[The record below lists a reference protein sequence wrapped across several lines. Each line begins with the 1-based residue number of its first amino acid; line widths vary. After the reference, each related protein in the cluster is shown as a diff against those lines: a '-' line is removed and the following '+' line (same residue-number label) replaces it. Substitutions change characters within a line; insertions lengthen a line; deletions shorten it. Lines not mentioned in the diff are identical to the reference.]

1 MRNGEMPSQQKF
13 KMYLKNGYKGKGAF
27 IMKNTKR
34 ARRAAA
40 FAAAV
45 VMAACAAVPMSSSF
59 SASAAG
65 NNTITITA
73 VDGAAI
79 THNYEAYQ
87 VFKGQYAAGS
97 LGNIDWGT
105 GVDGTAI
112 LAELQS
118 AAAPLDVFN
127 GAKDAKD
134 VAEKLAAGVTKA
146 DDDTLAVAFAAV
158 VGKHLTAVKSG
169 TYANGEITGL
179 DDGYYLVQDA
189 SDSPSGTG
197 ETNSGAKTRFI
208 LKVAG
213 GGNVNVTAKSSAPSV
228 IKKVKEDD
236 KTVTGAVTVGAYTA
250 NAQYNDVADYCIG
263 ENVPFE
269 LISTMPSTYD
279 DYTSYFYQFTD
290 TLASNFTLNTNS
302 IAVKVVNADGETP
315 LTATDY
321 TVSSQ
326 DESGKFT
333 ITINDTK
340 KITSIKKDSTIVVDY
355 NATLNDT
362 AEIGLPG
369 QENKVDLTYSNNP
382 NYTGDGASTPEGDK
396 GKTPEDKVIVFTYE
410 LDVTKYLGNE
420 ETKAD
425 AEDGTKAGFKLG
437 NADGSKW
444 ATVDGNLRITGWVD
458 DVAAATEVTTDATG
472 IFKFIGLD
480 DGKYTLRETT
490 TPTGYNTMADL
501 TLTIGATTAN
511 NQVWSG
517 TASDALS
524 AIKLTMNSTNIDGDV
539 DKGNVEGSIINQK
552 GSSLP
557 STGGIGTTMFYVGGG
572 VLVAGAG
579 VLLITKK
586 RAKKDAE

>member
-1 MRNGEMPSQQKF
+1 
-13 KMYLKNGYKGKGAF
+13 
-27 IMKNTKR
+27 MKNTKR

-45 VMAACAAVPMSSSF
+45 VMAACAAIPMGSSF

-65 NNTITITA
+65 NNSITI
-73 VDGAAI
+73 DGFN
-79 THNYEAYQ
+79 TTGNNDNGNHTYEAYQ
-87 VFKGQYAAGS
+87 VFAGQYAGGA
-97 LGNIDWGT
+97 LGNITWGS

-127 GAKDAKD
+127 SAKDAKD
-134 VAEKLAAGVTKA
+134 VAEKLATGVTKA

-169 TYANGEITGL
+169 TYANGAITGL

-189 SDSPSGTG
+189 SDSPDSTVGA
-197 ETNSGAKTRFI
+197 NNNGAKTRFI

-213 GGNVNVTAKSSAPSV
+213 GGNVTVAAKSSAPSV

-236 KTVTGAVTVGAYTA
+236 KPVTGDVKVGSYTA
-250 NAQYNDVADYCIG
+250 DAQYNDVADYCIG

-302 IAVKVVNADGETP
+302 IAVKVVNVNGETA
-315 LTATDY
+315 LTANDDY

-326 DESGKFT
+326 DGSGKFT

-340 KITSIKKDSTIVVDY
+340 KITAITKDSTIVVDY
-355 NATLNDT
+355 TAQLNSG
-362 AEIGLPG
+362 AVIGLDG

-382 NYTGDGASTPEGDK
+382 NYTGKGEETPEEDK

-410 LDVTKYLGNE
+410 LDVTKYLGDE
-420 ETKAD
+420 HTKAN
-425 AEDGTKAGFKLG
+425 AEDGTKAGFKLS
-437 NADGSKW
+437 NADGKW

-458 DVAAATEVTTDATG
+458 DVAAATEVTTDANG

-480 DGKYTLRETT
+480 DGTYTLRETT

-501 TLTIGATTAN
+501 ALTIGATTAN
-511 NQVWSG
+511 NQTWAG
-517 TASDALS
+517 TASDALT
-524 AIKLTMNSTNIDGDV
+524 AIKLTMNNNETAGDV
-539 DKGNVEGSIINQK
+539 DNGTVSGSIINQK
-552 GSSLP
+552 GSTLP

>member
-1 MRNGEMPSQQKF
+1 
-13 KMYLKNGYKGKGAF
+13 
-27 IMKNTKR
+27 MKNTKR

-45 VMAACAAVPMSSSF
+45 VMAACAAVPMGSSF

-65 NNTITITA
+65 NNSITI
-73 VDGAAI
+73 DGFNTTENNDNG
-79 THNYEAYQ
+79 THTYEAYQ
-87 VFKGQYAAGS
+87 VFAGQYAGGA
-97 LGNIDWGT
+97 LGNITWGS
-105 GVDGTAI
+105 GVDGKAI
-112 LAELQS
+112 VDDLAN
-118 AAAPLDVFN
+118 ATGD
-127 GAKDAKD
+127 
-134 VAEKLAAGVTKA
+134 LAAFKGLDSPKA
-146 DDDTLAVAFAAV
+146 IAEELAKASDDDA
-158 VGKHLTAVKSG
+158 KSG
-169 TYANGEITGL
+169 TYADGKITDL
-179 DDGYYLVQDA
+179 EDGYYLVQDA
-189 SDSPSGTG
+189 SNSPSDVTG
-197 ETNSGAKTRFI
+197 ANNNGAKTRFI

-213 GGNVNVTAKSSAPSV
+213 GGNVTVTAKSSAPSV

-236 KTVTGAVTVGAYTA
+236 KAVTGAVKVGSYTA
-250 NAQYNDVADYCIG
+250 DAQYNDVADYCIG

-269 LISTMPSTYD
+269 LISTMPSTYN

-290 TLASNFTLNTNS
+290 TLASNFTLNADS
-302 IAVKVVNADGETP
+302 IAVKVVNADGETA
-315 LTATDY
+315 LTATTDY
-321 TVSSQ
+321 TVGAQ

-340 KITSIKKDSTIVVDY
+340 KIASITKDSTIVVDY
-355 NATLNDT
+355 TAQLNSG
-362 AEIGLPG
+362 AVIGLDG

-382 NYTGDGASTPEGDK
+382 NYTGDGASTPNEDK

-410 LDVTKYLGNE
+410 LDVTKYLGDE
-420 ETKAD
+420 HTKAN

-437 NADGSKW
+437 NANGTKW
-444 ATVDGNLRITGWVD
+444 ATVDENLRITDWVD

-480 DGKYTLRETT
+480 DGTYTLRETT

-501 TLTIGATTAN
+501 ALTIGATTDN
-511 NQVWSG
+511 NQTWAG

-524 AIKLTMNSTNIDGDV
+524 AIKLTINNEDTAGDTNTGIV
-539 DKGNVEGSIINQK
+539 ATKITNQK

>member
-1 MRNGEMPSQQKF
+1 
-13 KMYLKNGYKGKGAF
+13 
-27 IMKNTKR
+27 MKNTKR

-213 GGNVNVTAKSSAPSV
+213 GGNVNITAKSSAPSV

>member
-1 MRNGEMPSQQKF
+1 
-13 KMYLKNGYKGKGAF
+13 
-27 IMKNTKR
+27 MKNTKR

-189 SDSPSGTG
+189 SDSPSGTE

>member
-1 MRNGEMPSQQKF
+1 
-13 KMYLKNGYKGKGAF
+13 
-27 IMKNTKR
+27 MKNTKR

-45 VMAACAAVPMSSSF
+45 VMAACAAVPMGSSF

-65 NNTITITA
+65 NNSITI
-73 VDGAAI
+73 DGFNTTENNDNG
-79 THNYEAYQ
+79 THTYEAYQ
-87 VFKGQYAAGS
+87 VFAGQYAGGA
-97 LGNIDWGT
+97 LGNITWGS
-105 GVDGTAI
+105 GVDGKAI
-112 LAELQS
+112 VDDLAN
-118 AAAPLDVFN
+118 ATGD
-127 GAKDAKD
+127 
-134 VAEKLAAGVTKA
+134 LAAFKGLDSPKA
-146 DDDTLAVAFAAV
+146 IAEELAKASDDDAVAKAFAAL
-158 VGKHLTAVKSG
+158 VGKHLKDNAKSG
-169 TYANGEITGL
+169 TYADGKITDL
-179 DDGYYLVQDA
+179 EDGYYLVQDA
-189 SDSPSGTG
+189 SNSPSDVTG
-197 ETNSGAKTRFI
+197 ANNNGAKTRFI

-213 GGNVNVTAKSSAPSV
+213 GGNVTVTAKSSAPSV

-236 KTVTGAVTVGAYTA
+236 KAVTGAVKVGSYTA
-250 NAQYNDVADYCIG
+250 DAQYNDVADYCIG

-269 LISTMPSTYD
+269 LISTMPSTYN

-290 TLASNFTLNTNS
+290 TLASNFTLNADS
-302 IAVKVVNADGETP
+302 IAVKVVNADGETA
-315 LTATDY
+315 LTATTDY
-321 TVSSQ
+321 TVGAQ

-340 KITSIKKDSTIVVDY
+340 KIASITKDSTIVVDY
-355 NATLNDT
+355 TAQLNSG
-362 AEIGLPG
+362 AVIGLDG

-382 NYTGDGASTPEGDK
+382 NYTGDGASTPNEDK

-410 LDVTKYLGNE
+410 LDVTKYLGDE
-420 ETKAD
+420 HTKAN

-437 NADGSKW
+437 NANGTKW
-444 ATVDGNLRITGWVD
+444 ATVDENLRITDWVD

-480 DGKYTLRETT
+480 DGTYTLRETT

-501 TLTIGATTAN
+501 ALTIGATTDN
-511 NQVWSG
+511 NQTWAG

-524 AIKLTMNSTNIDGDV
+524 AIKLTINNEDTAGDTNTGLVATKIT
-539 DKGNVEGSIINQK
+539 NQK

>member
-1 MRNGEMPSQQKF
+1 
-13 KMYLKNGYKGKGAF
+13 
-27 IMKNTKR
+27 MKNTKR

-45 VMAACAAVPMSSSF
+45 VMAACAAIPMSSSF

-65 NNTITITA
+65 NNTITI
-73 VDGAAI
+73 DGFNTTENNDNG
-79 THNYEAYQ
+79 THTYEAYQ
-87 VFKGQYAAGS
+87 VFAGQYADGA
-97 LGNIDWGT
+97 LGNIDWGS
-105 GVDGTAI
+105 GVDGKAI
-112 LAELQS
+112 VDDLAN
-118 AAAPLDVFN
+118 ATGD
-127 GAKDAKD
+127 
-134 VAEKLAAGVTKA
+134 LAAFKGLDSPKA
-146 DDDTLAVAFAAV
+146 IAEELAKASDDDAVAKAFAAL
-158 VGKHLTAVKSG
+158 VGKHLKDNAKSG
-169 TYANGEITGL
+169 TYAGGKITNL
-179 DDGYYLVQDA
+179 EDGYYLVQDA
-189 SDSPSGTG
+189 SDSPDSTVGA
-197 ETNSGAKTRFI
+197 NNNGAKTRFI

-213 GGNVNVTAKSSAPSV
+213 GGNVTVTAKSSAPSV

-236 KTVTGAVTVGAYTA
+236 KKVVDGVTVGSYTA
-250 NAQYNDVADYCIG
+250 DKQYNDVADYCIG

-290 TLASNFTLNTNS
+290 TLATNFTLNTGS
-302 IAVKVVNADGETP
+302 ISVNVVNAGTKTP
-315 LTATDY
+315 LTAGNDY

-340 KITSIKKDSTIVVDY
+340 KITAITKDSTIVVDY
-355 NATLNDT
+355 TAQLNSG
-362 AEIGLPG
+362 AVIGLDG

-382 NYTGDGASTPEGDK
+382 NYTGKGEETPEGDR

-410 LDVTKYLGNE
+410 LDVTKYLGDE
-420 ETKAD
+420 HTKAN
-425 AEDGTKAGFKLG
+425 AEDGTKAGFKLK
-437 NADGSKW
+437 NAADKW
-444 ATVDGNLRITGWVD
+444 ATVDANMKITGWVD
-458 DVAAATEVTTDATG
+458 DVTTATEVTTDATG

-480 DGKYTLRETT
+480 DGTYTLRETT

-501 TLTIGATTAN
+501 ALTIGATTAN
-511 NQVWSG
+511 NQTWTG
-517 TASDALS
+517 TANDALT
-524 AIKLTMNSTNIDGDV
+524 AIKLTMNNTDTAGDV
-539 DKGNVEGSIINQK
+539 KTGAVSGSIINQK

>member
-1 MRNGEMPSQQKF
+1 
-13 KMYLKNGYKGKGAF
+13 
-27 IMKNTKR
+27 MKNTKR

-45 VMAACAAVPMSSSF
+45 VMAACAAIPMGSSF

-105 GVDGTAI
+105 GVDGTTI

-158 VGKHLTAVKSG
+158 VGKHLTTVKSG

-228 IKKVKEDD
+228 VKKVKENTDVSD
-236 KTVTGAVTVGAYTA
+236 YVYTDAIGQKTDAD
-250 NAQYNDVADYCIG
+250 YNDVADYNIG
-263 ENVPFE
+263 DAVPFK
-269 LISTMPSTYD
+269 LYGTMPSTIE
-279 DYTSYFYQFTD
+279 DYSKYKYVFHD
-290 TLASNFTLNTNS
+290 TLSKQFDAPAAGNVSVKIDGTDAVGANVNVDSTTN
-302 IAVKVVNADGETP
+302 
-315 LTATDY
+315 
-321 TVSSQ
+321 
-326 DESGKFT
+326 T
-333 ITINDTK
+333 ITVTFDDIKAENTITK
-340 KITSIKKDSTIVVDY
+340 SSVVTVEY
-355 NATLNDT
+355 NAVLNSN
-362 AEIGLPG
+362 AVIGLNG
-369 QENKVDLTYSNNP
+369 QENEVYLTYSNNP
-382 NYTGDGASTPEGDK
+382 NWTGEGTPEDS

-410 LDVTKYLGNE
+410 LDVTKYLGDE
-420 ETKAD
+420 HTKAN

-437 NADGSKW
+437 NANGTKW
-444 ATVDGNLRITGWVD
+444 ATVDENLRITGWVD

-480 DGKYTLRETT
+480 DGTYTLRETT

-501 TLTIGATTAN
+501 NLTIDATTSNVQDWNFGAEN
-511 NQVWSG
+511 AAKS
-517 TASDALS
+517 ALS
-524 AIKLTMNSTNIDGDV
+524 AIKLTMNNKETTGDV
-539 DKGNVEGSIINQK
+539 TEGKVEGSIINQK

>member
-1 MRNGEMPSQQKF
+1 
-13 KMYLKNGYKGKGAF
+13 
-27 IMKNTKR
+27 MKNTKR

-45 VMAACAAVPMSSSF
+45 VKAACAAVPMSSSF

>member
-1 MRNGEMPSQQKF
+1 
-13 KMYLKNGYKGKGAF
+13 
-27 IMKNTKR
+27 MKNTKR

-40 FAAAV
+40 FAAVV
-45 VMAACAAVPMSSSF
+45 VMAACAAVPMGSSF

-65 NNTITITA
+65 NNSITI
-73 VDGAAI
+73 DGFNTTENNDNG
-79 THNYEAYQ
+79 THTYEAYQ
-87 VFKGQYAAGS
+87 VFAGQYAGGA
-97 LGNIDWGT
+97 LGNITWGS
-105 GVDGTAI
+105 GVDGKAI
-112 LAELQS
+112 VDDLAN
-118 AAAPLDVFN
+118 ATGD
-127 GAKDAKD
+127 
-134 VAEKLAAGVTKA
+134 LAAFKGLDSPKA
-146 DDDTLAVAFAAV
+146 IAEELAKASDDDAVAKAFAAL
-158 VGKHLTAVKSG
+158 VGKHLKDNAKSG
-169 TYANGEITGL
+169 TYADGKITDL
-179 DDGYYLVQDA
+179 EDGYYLVQDA
-189 SDSPSGTG
+189 SNSPSDVTG
-197 ETNSGAKTRFI
+197 ANNNGAKTRFI

-213 GGNVNVTAKSSAPSV
+213 GGNVTVTAKSSAPSV

-236 KTVTGAVTVGAYTA
+236 KAVTGAVKVGSYTA
-250 NAQYNDVADYCIG
+250 DAQYNDVADYCIG

-269 LISTMPSTYD
+269 LISTMPSTYN

-290 TLASNFTLNTNS
+290 TLASNFTLNADS
-302 IAVKVVNADGETP
+302 IAVKVVNADGETA
-315 LTATDY
+315 LTATTDY
-321 TVSSQ
+321 TVGAQ

-340 KITSIKKDSTIVVDY
+340 KIASITKDSTIVVDY
-355 NATLNDT
+355 TAQLNSG
-362 AEIGLPG
+362 AVIGLDG

-382 NYTGDGASTPEGDK
+382 NYTGDGASTPNEDK

-410 LDVTKYLGNE
+410 LDVTKYLGDE
-420 ETKAD
+420 HTKAN

-437 NADGSKW
+437 NANGTKW
-444 ATVDGNLRITGWVD
+444 ATVDENLRITDWVD

-480 DGKYTLRETT
+480 DGTYTLRETT

-501 TLTIGATTAN
+501 ALTIGATTDN
-511 NQVWSG
+511 NQTWAG

-524 AIKLTMNSTNIDGDV
+524 AIKLTINNEDTAGDTNTGIV
-539 DKGNVEGSIINQK
+539 ATKITNQK

>member
-1 MRNGEMPSQQKF
+1 
-13 KMYLKNGYKGKGAF
+13 
-27 IMKNTKR
+27 MKNTKR

-45 VMAACAAVPMSSSF
+45 VMAACAAIPMGSSF

-65 NNTITITA
+65 NNSITI
-73 VDGAAI
+73 DGFN
-79 THNYEAYQ
+79 TTGNNDNGNHTYEAYQ
-87 VFKGQYAAGS
+87 VFAGQYAGGA
-97 LGNIDWGT
+97 LGNITWGS

-127 GAKDAKD
+127 SAKDAKD
-134 VAEKLAAGVTKA
+134 VAEKLATGVTKA

-169 TYANGEITGL
+169 TYANGAITGL

-189 SDSPSGTG
+189 SDSPDSTVGA
-197 ETNSGAKTRFI
+197 NNNGAKTRFI

-213 GGNVNVTAKSSAPSV
+213 GGNVTVAAKSSAPSV

-236 KTVTGAVTVGAYTA
+236 KPVTGDVKVGSYTA
-250 NAQYNDVADYCIG
+250 DAQYNDVADYCIG

-302 IAVKVVNADGETP
+302 IAVKVVNVNGETA
-315 LTATDY
+315 LTANDDY

-326 DESGKFT
+326 DGSGKFT

-340 KITSIKKDSTIVVDY
+340 KITAITKDSTIVVDY
-355 NATLNDT
+355 TAQLNSG
-362 AEIGLPG
+362 AVIGLDG

-382 NYTGDGASTPEGDK
+382 NYTGKGEETPEEDK

-410 LDVTKYLGNE
+410 LDVTKYLGDE
-420 ETKAD
+420 HTKAN
-425 AEDGTKAGFKLG
+425 AEDGTKAGFKLS
-437 NADGSKW
+437 NADGKW

-458 DVAAATEVTTDATG
+458 DVAAATEVTTDANG

-480 DGKYTLRETT
+480 DGTYTLRETT

-501 TLTIGATTAN
+501 ALTIGATTAN
-511 NQVWSG
+511 NQTWAG
-517 TASDALS
+517 TASDALT
-524 AIKLTMNSTNIDGDV
+524 AIKLTMNNNETAGDV
-539 DKGNVEGSIINQK
+539 DNGTVSGSIINQK

>member
-1 MRNGEMPSQQKF
+1 
-13 KMYLKNGYKGKGAF
+13 
-27 IMKNTKR
+27 MKNTKR

-40 FAAAV
+40 FVAAV

-59 SASAAG
+59 SASAVG
-65 NNTITITA
+65 NNSITISDFNTTGNN
-73 VDGAAI
+73 DNG
-79 THNYEAYQ
+79 THTYEAYQ
-87 VFKGQYAAGS
+87 VFAGQYADGVLSNITWGS
-97 LGNIDWGT
+97 
-105 GVDGTAI
+105 GVDGDAI
-112 LAELQS
+112 VTDLANATGTLAAFKGLDS
-118 AAAPLDVFN
+118 AKAI
-127 GAKDAKD
+127 
-134 VAEKLAAGVTKA
+134 AEKLAEAT
-146 DDDTLAVAFAAV
+146 DDDAVAKAFAAL
-158 VGKHLTAVKSG
+158 VGNHLKTGSASG
-169 TYANGEITGL
+169 TSSSGKIENL

-189 SDSPSGTG
+189 SDSPSDTMGT
-197 ETNSGAKTRFI
+197 NNNGAKTRFI

-213 GGNVNVTAKSSAPSV
+213 GGDVKVTAKSSAPSV

-236 KTVTGAVTVGAYTA
+236 KTVDGTVTVGSYTA
-250 NAQYNDVADYCIG
+250 DKQYNDVADYCIG

-290 TLASNFTLNTNS
+290 TLATNFTLNKGS
-302 IAVKVVNADGETP
+302 ISVNVVNAGTKTP

-321 TVSSQ
+321 TVSTQ
-326 DESGKFT
+326 DDTGKFT

-340 KITSIKKDSTIVVDY
+340 KITAITKDSTIVVDY
-355 NATLNDT
+355 TAQLNSG
-362 AEIGLPG
+362 AVIGLDG

-382 NYTGDGASTPEGDK
+382 NYTGKGEETPEGDK

-410 LDVTKYLGNE
+410 LDVTKYLGDE
-420 ETKAD
+420 KTKAD

-444 ATVDGNLRITGWVD
+444 ATVDSNLRITGWVD
-458 DVAAATEVTTDATG
+458 DVTTATEVTTDATG

-480 DGKYTLRETT
+480 DGTYTLRETT

-501 TLTIGATTAN
+501 ALTIGATTKN
-511 NQVWSG
+511 NQTWAG
-517 TASDALS
+517 TASDALT
-524 AIKLTMNSTNIDGDV
+524 AIKLTMNNKDTNGSVSDG
-539 DKGNVEGSIINQK
+539 KVEGSIINQK

-579 VLLITKK
+579 VILITKK

>member
-1 MRNGEMPSQQKF
+1 MEKLGWPTLFCN
-13 KMYLKNGYKGKGAF
+13 
-27 IMKNTKR
+27 
-34 ARRAAA
+34 
-40 FAAAV
+40 
-45 VMAACAAVPMSSSF
+45 
-59 SASAAG
+59 
-65 NNTITITA
+65 
-73 VDGAAI
+73 
-79 THNYEAYQ
+79 
-87 VFKGQYAAGS
+87 S
-97 LGNIDWGT
+97 L
-105 GVDGTAI
+105 
-112 LAELQS
+112 E
-118 AAAPLDVFN
+118 
-127 GAKDAKD
+127 
-134 VAEKLAAGVTKA
+134 VAE
-146 DDDTLAVAFAAV
+146 
-158 VGKHLTAVKSG
+158 
-169 TYANGEITGL
+169 NGEITGL

>member
-1 MRNGEMPSQQKF
+1 
-13 KMYLKNGYKGKGAF
+13 
-27 IMKNTKR
+27 MKNTKR

-45 VMAACAAVPMSSSF
+45 VMAACAAVPMGSSF
-59 SASAAG
+59 SASAVG
-65 NNTITITA
+65 NNSITITA
-73 VDGAAI
+73 VDGADI
-79 THNYEAYQ
+79 THSYEAYQ

-105 GVDGTAI
+105 GVDGDAI

-127 GAKDAKD
+127 GAKNAKD

-158 VGKHLTAVKSG
+158 VGKHLTTVKSG

-179 DDGYYLVQDA
+179 DDGYYLVQDT

-213 GGNVNVTAKSSAPSV
+213 GGNVTVTAKSSAPSV

-236 KTVTGAVTVGAYTA
+236 KVVTGAVTVGSYTA
-250 NAQYNDVADYCIG
+250 DAKYNDVADYCIG

-269 LISTMPSTYD
+269 LISTMPSTYN

-290 TLASNFTLNTNS
+290 TLASNFTLNTDS
-302 IAVKVVNADGETP
+302 VAVKVVNADGETA
-315 LTATDY
+315 LTATTDY
-321 TVSSQ
+321 TVGAQ

-340 KITSIKKDSTIVVDY
+340 KIASITKDSTIVVDY
-355 NATLNDT
+355 TAQLNSG
-362 AEIGLPG
+362 AVIGLDG

-382 NYTGDGASTPEGDK
+382 NYTGDGASTPNEDK

-410 LDVTKYLGNE
+410 LDVTKYLGDE
-420 ETKAD
+420 KTKAD

-444 ATVDGNLRITGWVD
+444 ATVDSNLRITGWVD
-458 DVAAATEVTTDATG
+458 DVTTATEVTTDATG

-480 DGKYTLRETT
+480 DGTYTLRETT

-501 TLTIGATTAN
+501 ALTIGATTAN
-511 NQVWSG
+511 NQTWAG
-517 TASDALS
+517 TASDALT
-524 AIKLTMNSTNIDGDV
+524 AIKLTMNNNETAGDV
-539 DKGNVEGSIINQK
+539 DNGTVSGSIINQK

>member
-1 MRNGEMPSQQKF
+1 
-13 KMYLKNGYKGKGAF
+13 
-27 IMKNTKR
+27 MKNTKR

-45 VMAACAAVPMSSSF
+45 VMAACAAIPMSSSF

-105 GVDGTAI
+105 GVDGDAI

-146 DDDTLAVAFAAV
+146 EDDELAVAFAAV
-158 VGKHLTAVKSG
+158 VGKHLTTVKSG
-169 TYANGEITGL
+169 TYANGAITGL
-179 DDGYYLVQDA
+179 DDGYYLVQDT

-213 GGNVNVTAKSSAPSV
+213 EENATVTAKSSAPSV
-228 IKKVKEDD
+228 VKKVKENTDVSD
-236 KTVTGAVTVGAYTA
+236 YVYTDATGQKTDAD
-250 NAQYNDVADYCIG
+250 YNDVADYNIG
-263 ENVPFE
+263 DAVPFK
-269 LISTMPSTYD
+269 LYGTMPSTIE
-279 DYTSYFYQFTD
+279 DYSKYKYVFHD
-290 TLASNFTLNTNS
+290 TLGTQFDAP
-302 IAVKVVNADGETP
+302 AVGDVTVKIDGTTAVGADV
-315 LTATDY
+315 
-321 TVSSQ
+321 TVEGQ
-326 DESGKFT
+326 
-333 ITINDTK
+333 
-340 KITSIKKDSTIVVDY
+340 KITVTFNNIKAGNTIAKDSVVTVEY
-355 NATLNDT
+355 TAVLNST
-362 AEIGLPG
+362 AEIGLNG
-369 QENKVDLTYSNNP
+369 QENEVYLTYSNNP
-382 NYTGDGASTPEGDK
+382 NWTGEGTPEDS

-410 LDVTKYLGNE
+410 LDVTKYLDNE
-420 ETKAD
+420 EKKAN

-437 NADGSKW
+437 NANGTKW
-444 ATVDGNLRITGWVD
+444 ATVDKNLRIISWVD

-480 DGKYTLRETT
+480 DGTYTLRETT

-501 TLTIGATTAN
+501 ALTIGATTAN
-511 NQVWSG
+511 NQTWAG
-517 TASDALS
+517 TASDALT
-524 AIKLTMNSTNIDGDV
+524 AIKLTMNNNETAGDV
-539 DKGNVEGSIINQK
+539 DNGTVSGSIINQK

>member
-1 MRNGEMPSQQKF
+1 MG
-13 KMYLKNGYKGKGAF
+13 
-27 IMKNTKR
+27 
-34 ARRAAA
+34 
-40 FAAAV
+40 
-45 VMAACAAVPMSSSF
+45 SSF

-65 NNTITITA
+65 NNSITI
-73 VDGAAI
+73 DGFNTTENNDNG
-79 THNYEAYQ
+79 THTYEAYQ
-87 VFKGQYAAGS
+87 VFAGQYAGGA
-97 LGNIDWGT
+97 LGNITWGS
-105 GVDGTAI
+105 GVDGKAI
-112 LAELQS
+112 VDDLAN
-118 AAAPLDVFN
+118 ATGD
-127 GAKDAKD
+127 
-134 VAEKLAAGVTKA
+134 LAAFKGLDSPKA
-146 DDDTLAVAFAAV
+146 IAEELAKASDDDAVAKAFAAL
-158 VGKHLTAVKSG
+158 VGKHLKDNAKSG
-169 TYANGEITGL
+169 TYADGKITDL
-179 DDGYYLVQDA
+179 EDGYYLVQDA
-189 SDSPSGTG
+189 SNSPSDVTG
-197 ETNSGAKTRFI
+197 ANNNGAKTRFI

-213 GGNVNVTAKSSAPSV
+213 GGNVTVTAKSSAPSV

-236 KTVTGAVTVGAYTA
+236 KAVTGAVKVGSYTA
-250 NAQYNDVADYCIG
+250 DAQYNDVADYCIG

-269 LISTMPSTYD
+269 LISTMPSTYN

-290 TLASNFTLNTNS
+290 TLASNFTLNADS
-302 IAVKVVNADGETP
+302 IAVKVVNADGETA
-315 LTATDY
+315 LTATTDY
-321 TVSSQ
+321 TVGAQ

-340 KITSIKKDSTIVVDY
+340 KIASITKDSTIVVDY
-355 NATLNDT
+355 TAQLNSG
-362 AEIGLPG
+362 AVIGLDG

-382 NYTGDGASTPEGDK
+382 NYTGDGASTPNEDK

-410 LDVTKYLGNE
+410 LDVTKYLGDE
-420 ETKAD
+420 HTKAN

-437 NADGSKW
+437 NANGTKW
-444 ATVDGNLRITGWVD
+444 ATVDENLRITDWVD

-480 DGKYTLRETT
+480 DGTYTLRETT

-501 TLTIGATTAN
+501 ALTIGATTDN
-511 NQVWSG
+511 NQTWAG

-524 AIKLTMNSTNIDGDV
+524 AIKLTINNEDTAGDTNTGIV
-539 DKGNVEGSIINQK
+539 ATKITNQK

>member
-1 MRNGEMPSQQKF
+1 
-13 KMYLKNGYKGKGAF
+13 
-27 IMKNTKR
+27 MKNTKR

-45 VMAACAAVPMSSSF
+45 VMAACAAVPMGSSF

-65 NNTITITA
+65 NNSITI
-73 VDGAAI
+73 DGFNTTENNDNG
-79 THNYEAYQ
+79 THTYEAYQ
-87 VFKGQYAAGS
+87 VFAGQYAGGA
-97 LGNIDWGT
+97 LGNITWGS
-105 GVDGTAI
+105 GVDGDAI
-112 LAELQS
+112 VADLAN
-118 AAAPLDVFN
+118 ATGD
-127 GAKDAKD
+127 
-134 VAEKLAAGVTKA
+134 LAAFKGLDSAKA
-146 DDDTLAVAFAAV
+146 IAEELSNATDEELANALGKDSVAKAFAAL
-158 VGKHLTAVKSG
+158 VGKHLKATSG
-169 TYANGEITGL
+169 TYAGGKIDNLE
-179 DDGYYLVQDA
+179 DGYYLVQDA
-189 SDSPSGTG
+189 SNSPSDVTG
-197 ETNSGAKTRFI
+197 ANNNGAKTRFI

-213 GGNVNVTAKSSAPSV
+213 GGNVTVTAKSSAPSV

-236 KTVTGAVTVGAYTA
+236 KAVTGAVKVGSYTA
-250 NAQYNDVADYCIG
+250 DAQYNDVADYCIG

-269 LISTMPSTYD
+269 LISTMPSTYN

-290 TLASNFTLNTNS
+290 TLASNFTLNADS
-302 IAVKVVNADGETP
+302 IAVKVVNADGETA
-315 LTATDY
+315 LTATTDY
-321 TVSSQ
+321 TVGAQ

-340 KITSIKKDSTIVVDY
+340 KIASITKDSTIVVDY
-355 NATLNDT
+355 TAQLNSG
-362 AEIGLPG
+362 AVIGLDG

-382 NYTGDGASTPEGDK
+382 NYTGDGASTPNEDK

-410 LDVTKYLGNE
+410 LDVTKYLGDE
-420 ETKAD
+420 HTKAN

-437 NADGSKW
+437 NANGTKW
-444 ATVDGNLRITGWVD
+444 ATVDENLRITDWVD

-480 DGKYTLRETT
+480 DGTYTLRETT

-501 TLTIGATTAN
+501 ALTIGATTDN
-511 NQVWSG
+511 NQTWAG

-524 AIKLTMNSTNIDGDV
+524 AIKLTINNEDTAGDTNTGIV
-539 DKGNVEGSIINQK
+539 ATKITNQK

>member
-1 MRNGEMPSQQKF
+1 
-13 KMYLKNGYKGKGAF
+13 
-27 IMKNTKR
+27 MKNTKR

-586 RAKKDAE
+586 WAKKDAE

>member
-1 MRNGEMPSQQKF
+1 
-13 KMYLKNGYKGKGAF
+13 
-27 IMKNTKR
+27 MKNTKR

-45 VMAACAAVPMSSSF
+45 VMAACAAVPMGSSF

-65 NNTITITA
+65 NNSITI
-73 VDGAAI
+73 DGFNTTENNDNG
-79 THNYEAYQ
+79 THTYEAYQ
-87 VFKGQYAAGS
+87 VFAGQYAGGA
-97 LGNIDWGT
+97 LGNITWGS
-105 GVDGTAI
+105 GVDGKAI
-112 LAELQS
+112 VDDLAN
-118 AAAPLDVFN
+118 ATGD
-127 GAKDAKD
+127 
-134 VAEKLAAGVTKA
+134 LAAFKGLDSPKA
-146 DDDTLAVAFAAV
+146 IAEELAKASDDDAVAKAFAAL
-158 VGKHLTAVKSG
+158 VGKHLKDNAKSG
-169 TYANGEITGL
+169 TYADGKITDL
-179 DDGYYLVQDA
+179 EDGYYLVQDA
-189 SDSPSGTG
+189 SNSPSDVTG
-197 ETNSGAKTRFI
+197 ANNNGAKTRFI

-213 GGNVNVTAKSSAPSV
+213 GGNVTVTAKSSAPSV

-236 KTVTGAVTVGAYTA
+236 KAVTGAVKVGSYTA
-250 NAQYNDVADYCIG
+250 DAQYNDVADYCIG

-269 LISTMPSTYD
+269 LISTMPSTYN

-290 TLASNFTLNTNS
+290 TLASNFTLNADS
-302 IAVKVVNADGETP
+302 IAVKVVNADGETA
-315 LTATDY
+315 LTATTDY
-321 TVSSQ
+321 TVGAQ

-333 ITINDTK
+333 IMINDTK
-340 KITSIKKDSTIVVDY
+340 KIASITKDSTIVVDY
-355 NATLNDT
+355 TAQLNSG
-362 AEIGLPG
+362 AVIGLDG

-382 NYTGDGASTPEGDK
+382 NYTGDGASTPNEDK

-410 LDVTKYLGNE
+410 LDVTKYLGDE
-420 ETKAD
+420 HTKAN

-437 NADGSKW
+437 NANGTKW
-444 ATVDGNLRITGWVD
+444 ATVDENLRITDWVD

-480 DGKYTLRETT
+480 DGTYTLRETT

-501 TLTIGATTAN
+501 ALTIGATTDN
-511 NQVWSG
+511 NQTWAG

-524 AIKLTMNSTNIDGDV
+524 AIKLTINNEDTAGDTNTGIV
-539 DKGNVEGSIINQK
+539 ATKITNQK

>member
-1 MRNGEMPSQQKF
+1 
-13 KMYLKNGYKGKGAF
+13 
-27 IMKNTKR
+27 MKNTKR

-45 VMAACAAVPMSSSF
+45 VMAACAAVPMGSSF

-65 NNTITITA
+65 NNSITI
-73 VDGAAI
+73 DGFNTTENNDNG
-79 THNYEAYQ
+79 THTYEAYQ
-87 VFKGQYAAGS
+87 VFAGQYAGGA
-97 LGNIDWGT
+97 LGNITWGS
-105 GVDGTAI
+105 GVDGKAI
-112 LAELQS
+112 VDDLAN
-118 AAAPLDVFN
+118 ATGD
-127 GAKDAKD
+127 
-134 VAEKLAAGVTKA
+134 LAAFKGLDSPKA
-146 DDDTLAVAFAAV
+146 IAEELAKASDDDAVAKAFAAL
-158 VGKHLTAVKSG
+158 VGKHLKDNAKSG
-169 TYANGEITGL
+169 TYADGKITDL
-179 DDGYYLVQDA
+179 EDGYYLVQDA
-189 SDSPSGTG
+189 SNSPSDVTG
-197 ETNSGAKTRFI
+197 ANNNGAKTRFI

-213 GGNVNVTAKSSAPSV
+213 GGNVTVTAKSSAPSV

-236 KTVTGAVTVGAYTA
+236 KAVTGAVKVGSYTA
-250 NAQYNDVADYCIG
+250 DGQYNDVADYCIG

-269 LISTMPSTYD
+269 LISTMPSTYN

-290 TLASNFTLNTNS
+290 TLASNFTLNADS
-302 IAVKVVNADGETP
+302 IAVKVVNADGETA
-315 LTATDY
+315 LTATTDY
-321 TVSSQ
+321 TVGAQ

-340 KITSIKKDSTIVVDY
+340 KIASITKDSTIVVDY
-355 NATLNDT
+355 TAQLNSG
-362 AEIGLPG
+362 AVIGLDG

-382 NYTGDGASTPEGDK
+382 NYTGDGASTPNEDK

-410 LDVTKYLGNE
+410 LDVTKYLGDE
-420 ETKAD
+420 HTKAN

-437 NADGSKW
+437 NANGTKW
-444 ATVDGNLRITGWVD
+444 ATVDENLRITDWVD

-480 DGKYTLRETT
+480 DGTYTLRETT

-501 TLTIGATTAN
+501 ALTIGATTDN
-511 NQVWSG
+511 NQTWAG

-524 AIKLTMNSTNIDGDV
+524 AIKLTINNEDTAGDTNTGIV
-539 DKGNVEGSIINQK
+539 ATKITNQK

>member
-1 MRNGEMPSQQKF
+1 
-13 KMYLKNGYKGKGAF
+13 
-27 IMKNTKR
+27 MKNTKR

-420 ETKAD
+420 ETNAD

>member
-1 MRNGEMPSQQKF
+1 
-13 KMYLKNGYKGKGAF
+13 
-27 IMKNTKR
+27 MKNTKR

-45 VMAACAAVPMSSSF
+45 VMAACAAVPMGSSF
-59 SASAAG
+59 SASAVG
-65 NNTITITA
+65 NNSITITA

-105 GVDGTAI
+105 GVDGATI

-118 AAAPLDVFN
+118 AEAPLDVFN

-146 DDDTLAVAFAAV
+146 EDDELAVAFAAV
-158 VGKHLTAVKSG
+158 VGKHLTTVKSG
-169 TYANGEITGL
+169 TYANGAITGL
-179 DDGYYLVQDA
+179 DDGYYLIQDV

-213 GGNVNVTAKSSAPSV
+213 EENATVTAKSSAPSV

-236 KTVTGAVTVGAYTA
+236 KAVTGAVTVGSYTA
-250 NAQYNDVADYCIG
+250 DAKYNDVADYCIG

-269 LISTMPSTYD
+269 LISTMPSTYN

-290 TLASNFTLNTNS
+290 TLASNFTLNTDS
-302 IAVKVVNADGETP
+302 IAVKVVNADGETT

-321 TVSSQ
+321 TVGAQ

-340 KITSIKKDSTIVVDY
+340 KIASITKDSTIVVDY
-355 NATLNDT
+355 TAQLNSG
-362 AEIGLPG
+362 AVIGLDG

-382 NYTGDGASTPEGDK
+382 NYTGTGEATPEGDK

-410 LDVTKYLGNE
+410 LDVTKYLGDE

-437 NADGSKW
+437 NTDGSKW

-480 DGKYTLRETT
+480 DGTYTLRETT

-524 AIKLTMNSTNIDGDV
+524 AIKLTMNSTNTDGDV

-557 STGGIGTTMFYVGGG
+557 STGGIGTTLFYVGGG

>member
-1 MRNGEMPSQQKF
+1 
-13 KMYLKNGYKGKGAF
+13 
-27 IMKNTKR
+27 MKNTKR

-236 KTVTGAVTVGAYTA
+236 KPVTGDVTVGAYTA

>member
-1 MRNGEMPSQQKF
+1 
-13 KMYLKNGYKGKGAF
+13 
-27 IMKNTKR
+27 MKNTKR

-45 VMAACAAVPMSSSF
+45 VMAACAAVPMGSSF

-65 NNTITITA
+65 NNSITI
-73 VDGAAI
+73 DGFNTI
-79 THNYEAYQ
+79 ENNDNGTHTYEAYQ
-87 VFKGQYAAGS
+87 VFAGQYAGGA
-97 LGNIDWGT
+97 LGNITWGS
-105 GVDGTAI
+105 GVDGKAI
-112 LAELQS
+112 VDDLAN
-118 AAAPLDVFN
+118 ATGD
-127 GAKDAKD
+127 
-134 VAEKLAAGVTKA
+134 LAAFKGLDSPKA
-146 DDDTLAVAFAAV
+146 IAEELAKASDDDAVAKAFAAL
-158 VGKHLTAVKSG
+158 VGKHLKDNAKSG
-169 TYANGEITGL
+169 TYADGKITDL
-179 DDGYYLVQDA
+179 EDGYYLVQDA
-189 SDSPSGTG
+189 SNSPSDVTG
-197 ETNSGAKTRFI
+197 ANNNGAKTRFI

-213 GGNVNVTAKSSAPSV
+213 GGNVTVTAKSSAPSV

-236 KTVTGAVTVGAYTA
+236 KAVTGAVKVGSYTA
-250 NAQYNDVADYCIG
+250 DAQYNDVADYCIG

-269 LISTMPSTYD
+269 LISTMPSTYN

-290 TLASNFTLNTNS
+290 TLASNFTLNADS
-302 IAVKVVNADGETP
+302 IAVKVVNADGETA
-315 LTATDY
+315 LTATTDY
-321 TVSSQ
+321 TVGAQ

-340 KITSIKKDSTIVVDY
+340 KIASITKDSTIVVDY
-355 NATLNDT
+355 TAQLNSG
-362 AEIGLPG
+362 AVIGLDG

-382 NYTGDGASTPEGDK
+382 NYTGDGASTPNEDK

-410 LDVTKYLGNE
+410 LDVTKYLGDE
-420 ETKAD
+420 HTKAN

-437 NADGSKW
+437 NANGTKW
-444 ATVDGNLRITGWVD
+444 ATVDENLRITDWVD

-480 DGKYTLRETT
+480 DGTYTLRETT

-501 TLTIGATTAN
+501 ALTIGATTDN
-511 NQVWSG
+511 NQTWAG

-524 AIKLTMNSTNIDGDV
+524 AIKLTINNEDTAGDTNTGIV
-539 DKGNVEGSIINQK
+539 ATKITNQK

>member
-1 MRNGEMPSQQKF
+1 
-13 KMYLKNGYKGKGAF
+13 
-27 IMKNTKR
+27 MKNTKR

-45 VMAACAAVPMSSSF
+45 VMAACAAVPMGSSF

-65 NNTITITA
+65 NNSITI
-73 VDGAAI
+73 DGFNTTENNDNG
-79 THNYEAYQ
+79 THTYEAYQ
-87 VFKGQYAAGS
+87 VFAGQYAGGA
-97 LGNIDWGT
+97 LGNITWGS
-105 GVDGTAI
+105 GVDGDAI
-112 LAELQS
+112 VADLAN
-118 AAAPLDVFN
+118 ATGD
-127 GAKDAKD
+127 
-134 VAEKLAAGVTKA
+134 LAAFKGLDSAKA
-146 DDDTLAVAFAAV
+146 IAEELSNATDEELANALGKDSVAKAFAAL
-158 VGKHLTAVKSG
+158 VGKHLKATSG
-169 TYANGEITGL
+169 TYAGGKIDNLE
-179 DDGYYLVQDA
+179 DGYYLVQDA
-189 SDSPSGTG
+189 SNSPSDVTG
-197 ETNSGAKTRFI
+197 ANNNGAKTRFI

-213 GGNVNVTAKSSAPSV
+213 GGNVTVTAKSSAPSV

-236 KTVTGAVTVGAYTA
+236 KAVTGAVKVGSYTA
-250 NAQYNDVADYCIG
+250 DAQYNDVADYCIG

-269 LISTMPSTYD
+269 LISTMPSTYN

-340 KITSIKKDSTIVVDY
+340 KIASIKKDSTIVVDY
-355 NATLNDT
+355 TAQLNSG
-362 AEIGLPG
+362 AVIGLDG

-382 NYTGDGASTPEGDK
+382 NYTGDGASTPNEDK

-410 LDVTKYLGNE
+410 LDVTKYLGDE
-420 ETKAD
+420 HTKAN
-425 AEDGTKAGFKLG
+425 AEDGTKAGFKLK
-437 NADGSKW
+437 NAADKW
-444 ATVDGNLRITGWVD
+444 ATVDANMKITGWVD
-458 DVAAATEVTTDATG
+458 DVTTATEVTTDATG

-480 DGKYTLRETT
+480 DGTYTLRETT

-501 TLTIGATTAN
+501 ALTIGATTAN
-511 NQVWSG
+511 NQTWTG
-517 TASDALS
+517 TANDALT
-524 AIKLTMNSTNIDGDV
+524 AIKLTMNNTDTAGDV
-539 DKGNVEGSIINQK
+539 KTGAVSGSIINQK

-579 VLLITKK
+579 VILITKK

>member
-1 MRNGEMPSQQKF
+1 
-13 KMYLKNGYKGKGAF
+13 
-27 IMKNTKR
+27 MKNTKR

-45 VMAACAAVPMSSSF
+45 VMAACAAIPMGSSF

-112 LAELQS
+112 LNELKS

-158 VGKHLTAVKSG
+158 VGKHLTSVKSG
-169 TYANGEITGL
+169 TYASGAITGL
-179 DDGYYLVQDA
+179 DDGYYLIQDA

-213 GGNVNVTAKSSAPSV
+213 DENATVTAKSSAPSV
-228 IKKVKEDD
+228 VKKVKENTDVSD
-236 KTVTGAVTVGAYTA
+236 YVYTDATGQKTDAD
-250 NAQYNDVADYCIG
+250 YNDVADYNIG
-263 ENVPFE
+263 DAVPFK
-269 LISTMPSTYD
+269 LYGTMPSTIE
-279 DYTSYFYQFTD
+279 DYSKYKYVFHD
-290 TLASNFTLNTNS
+290 TLGTQFDAPTAGDVT
-302 IAVKVVNADGETP
+302 VKIDGTTAAGADVNVEG
-315 LTATDY
+315 
-321 TVSSQ
+321 Q
-326 DESGKFT
+326 
-333 ITINDTK
+333 
-340 KITSIKKDSTIVVDY
+340 KITVTFNNIKDGNTIAKDSVVTVEY
-355 NATLNDT
+355 TAVLNST
-362 AEIGLPG
+362 AEIGLNG
-369 QENKVDLTYSNNP
+369 QENEVYLTYSNNP
-382 NYTGDGASTPEGDK
+382 NWTGEGTPEDS

-410 LDVTKYLGNE
+410 LDVTKYLGDE
-420 ETKAD
+420 HTKAN

-437 NADGSKW
+437 NANGTKW
-444 ATVDGNLRITGWVD
+444 ATVDENLRITGWVD

-480 DGKYTLRETT
+480 DGTYTLRETT

-501 TLTIGATTAN
+501 NLTIDATTSNVQDWNFGAEN
-511 NQVWSG
+511 AAKS
-517 TASDALS
+517 ALS
-524 AIKLTMNSTNIDGDV
+524 AIKLTMNNKETTGDV
-539 DKGNVEGSIINQK
+539 TEGKVEGSIINQK

>member
-1 MRNGEMPSQQKF
+1 
-13 KMYLKNGYKGKGAF
+13 
-27 IMKNTKR
+27 MKNTKR

-340 KITSIKKDSTIVVDY
+340 KITSIKKDSTIVVEY

>member
-1 MRNGEMPSQQKF
+1 
-13 KMYLKNGYKGKGAF
+13 
-27 IMKNTKR
+27 MKNTKR

-45 VMAACAAVPMSSSF
+45 VMAACAAVPMGSSF

-65 NNTITITA
+65 NNSITI
-73 VDGAAI
+73 DGFNTTENNDNG
-79 THNYEAYQ
+79 THTYEAYQ
-87 VFKGQYAAGS
+87 VFAGQYAGGA
-97 LGNIDWGT
+97 LGNITWGS
-105 GVDGTAI
+105 GVDGKAI
-112 LAELQS
+112 VDDLAN
-118 AAAPLDVFN
+118 ATGD
-127 GAKDAKD
+127 
-134 VAEKLAAGVTKA
+134 LAAFKGLDSPKA
-146 DDDTLAVAFAAV
+146 IAEELAKASDDDAVAKAFAAL
-158 VGKHLTAVKSG
+158 VGKHLKDNAKSG
-169 TYANGEITGL
+169 TYADGKITDL
-179 DDGYYLVQDA
+179 EDGYYLVQDA
-189 SDSPSGTG
+189 SNSPSDVIGA
-197 ETNSGAKTRFI
+197 NNNGAKTRFI

-213 GGNVNVTAKSSAPSV
+213 GGNVTVTAKSSAPSV

-236 KTVTGAVTVGAYTA
+236 KAVTGAVKVGSYTA
-250 NAQYNDVADYCIG
+250 DAQYNDVADYCIG

-269 LISTMPSTYD
+269 LISTMPSTYN

-290 TLASNFTLNTNS
+290 TLASNFTLNADS
-302 IAVKVVNADGETP
+302 IAVKVVNADGETA
-315 LTATDY
+315 LTATTDY
-321 TVSSQ
+321 TVGAQ

-340 KITSIKKDSTIVVDY
+340 KIASITKDSTIVVDY
-355 NATLNDT
+355 TAQLNSG
-362 AEIGLPG
+362 AVIGLDG

-382 NYTGDGASTPEGDK
+382 NYTGDGASTPNEDK

-410 LDVTKYLGNE
+410 LDVTKYLGDE
-420 ETKAD
+420 HTKAN

-437 NADGSKW
+437 NANGTKW
-444 ATVDGNLRITGWVD
+444 ATVDENLRITDWVD

-480 DGKYTLRETT
+480 DGTYTLRETT

-501 TLTIGATTAN
+501 ALTIGATTDN
-511 NQVWSG
+511 NQTWAG

-524 AIKLTMNSTNIDGDV
+524 AIKLTINNEDTAGDTNTGIV
-539 DKGNVEGSIINQK
+539 ATKITNQK

>member
-1 MRNGEMPSQQKF
+1 
-13 KMYLKNGYKGKGAF
+13 
-27 IMKNTKR
+27 MKSTKR

>member
-1 MRNGEMPSQQKF
+1 
-13 KMYLKNGYKGKGAF
+13 
-27 IMKNTKR
+27 MKNTKR

-45 VMAACAAVPMSSSF
+45 VMAACAAVPMGSSF

-65 NNTITITA
+65 NNSITI
-73 VDGAAI
+73 DGFNTTENNDNG
-79 THNYEAYQ
+79 THTYEAYQ
-87 VFKGQYAAGS
+87 VFAGQYADGA
-97 LGNIDWGT
+97 LGNIDWGS
-105 GVDGTAI
+105 GVDGDAI
-112 LAELQS
+112 VKDLAN
-118 AAAPLDVFN
+118 ATGD
-127 GAKDAKD
+127 
-134 VAEKLAAGVTKA
+134 LAAFKGLDSPKA
-146 DDDTLAVAFAAV
+146 IAEELAKASDDDAVAKAFAAL
-158 VGKHLTAVKSG
+158 VGKHLKATSG
-169 TYANGEITGL
+169 TYAGGKIDNLE
-179 DDGYYLVQDA
+179 DGYYLVQDA
-189 SDSPSGTG
+189 SNSPSDVTG
-197 ETNSGAKTRFI
+197 ANNNGAKTRFI

-213 GGNVNVTAKSSAPSV
+213 GGNVTVTAKSSAPSV

-236 KTVTGAVTVGAYTA
+236 KPVTGDVKVGSYTA
-250 NAQYNDVADYCIG
+250 DAQYNDVADYCIG

-269 LISTMPSTYD
+269 LISTMPSTYN

-290 TLASNFTLNTNS
+290 TLASNFTLNADS
-302 IAVKVVNADGETP
+302 IAVKVVNADGETA
-315 LTATDY
+315 LTATTDY
-321 TVSSQ
+321 TVGAQ
-326 DESGKFT
+326 NESGKFT

-340 KITSIKKDSTIVVDY
+340 KIASITKDSTIVVDY
-355 NATLNDT
+355 TAQLNSG
-362 AEIGLPG
+362 AVIGLDG

-382 NYTGDGASTPEGDK
+382 NYTGDGASTPNEDK

-410 LDVTKYLGNE
+410 LDVTKYLGDE
-420 ETKAD
+420 KTKAD

-444 ATVDGNLRITGWVD
+444 ATVDSNLRITGWVD
-458 DVAAATEVTTDATG
+458 DVTTATEVTTDATG

-480 DGKYTLRETT
+480 DGTYTLRETT

-501 TLTIGATTAN
+501 ALTIGATTAN
-511 NQVWSG
+511 NQTWAG
-517 TASDALS
+517 TASDALT
-524 AIKLTMNSTNIDGDV
+524 AIKLTMNNNETAGDV
-539 DKGNVEGSIINQK
+539 DNGTVSGSIINQK

>member
-1 MRNGEMPSQQKF
+1 
-13 KMYLKNGYKGKGAF
+13 
-27 IMKNTKR
+27 MKNTKR

-45 VMAACAAVPMSSSF
+45 VMAACAAVPMGSSF

-65 NNTITITA
+65 NNTITI
-73 VDGAAI
+73 DGFNTTENNDNG
-79 THNYEAYQ
+79 THTYEAYQ
-87 VFKGQYAAGS
+87 VFAGQYAGGA
-97 LGNIDWGT
+97 LGNITWGS
-105 GVDGTAI
+105 GVDGDAI
-112 LAELQS
+112 VADLAS
-118 AAAPLDVFN
+118 ATD
-127 GAKDAKD
+127 D
-134 VAEKLAAGVTKA
+134 LAAFKGLDSAKA
-146 DDDTLAVAFAAV
+146 IAEELAKATDEDAVAKAFAAL
-158 VGKHLTAVKSG
+158 VGKHLKTNGTSG
-169 TYANGEITGL
+169 TYAGGKITDL
-179 DDGYYLVQDA
+179 EDGYYLVQDA
-189 SDSPSGTG
+189 SNSPSDVTG
-197 ETNSGAKTRFI
+197 ANNNGAKTRFI

-213 GGNVNVTAKSSAPSV
+213 GGEVKVTAKSSAPSV

-236 KTVTGAVTVGAYTA
+236 KPVTGDVKVGSYTA
-250 NAQYNDVADYCIG
+250 DAQYNDVADYCIG

-290 TLASNFTLNTNS
+290 TLASNFTLNADS
-302 IAVKVVNADGETP
+302 IAVKVVNADGETS
-315 LTATDY
+315 LKATDY
-321 TVSSQ
+321 TVDTQNQSAT
-326 DESGKFT
+326 GKFT

-340 KITSIKKDSTIVVDY
+340 KITAIKKDSTIVVDY
-355 NATLNDT
+355 TAQLNSG
-362 AEIGLPG
+362 AVIGLDG

-382 NYTGDGASTPEGDK
+382 NYTGKGEETPEGDK

-410 LDVTKYLGNE
+410 LDVTKYLGDE
-420 ETKAD
+420 HTKAN
-425 AEDGTKAGFKLG
+425 AEDGTKAGFKLKNKAG
-437 NADGSKW
+437 EFAVVAENADHE
-444 ATVDGNLRITGWVD
+444 LRITSWNNAG
-458 DVAAATEVTTDATG
+458 TEVTTNAEG

-480 DGKYTLRETT
+480 DGEYTLIETT

-511 NQVWSG
+511 NQTWAG

-524 AIKLTMNSTNIDGDV
+524 AIKLTMNNKETTGDV
-539 DKGNVEGSIINQK
+539 TEGKVEGSIINQK
-552 GSSLP
+552 GSTLP

>member
-1 MRNGEMPSQQKF
+1 
-13 KMYLKNGYKGKGAF
+13 
-27 IMKNTKR
+27 MKNTKR

-45 VMAACAAVPMSSSF
+45 VMAACAAVPMGSSF

-65 NNTITITA
+65 NNSITI
-73 VDGAAI
+73 DGFNTTENNDNG
-79 THNYEAYQ
+79 THTYEAYQ
-87 VFKGQYAAGS
+87 VFAGQYAGGA
-97 LGNIDWGT
+97 LGNITWGS
-105 GVDGTAI
+105 GVDGKAI
-112 LAELQS
+112 VDDLAN
-118 AAAPLDVFN
+118 ATGD
-127 GAKDAKD
+127 
-134 VAEKLAAGVTKA
+134 LAAFKGLDSPKA
-146 DDDTLAVAFAAV
+146 IAEELAKASDDDAVAKAFAAL
-158 VGKHLTAVKSG
+158 VGKHLKDNAKSG
-169 TYANGEITGL
+169 TYADGKITDL
-179 DDGYYLVQDA
+179 EDGYYLVQDA
-189 SDSPSGTG
+189 SNSPSDVTG
-197 ETNSGAKTRFI
+197 ANNNGAKTRFI

-213 GGNVNVTAKSSAPSV
+213 GGNVTVTAKSSAPSV

-236 KTVTGAVTVGAYTA
+236 KAVTGAVKVGSYTA
-250 NAQYNDVADYCIG
+250 DAQYNDVADYCIG

-269 LISTMPSTYD
+269 LISTMPSTYN

-290 TLASNFTLNTNS
+290 TLASNFTLNADS
-302 IAVKVVNADGETP
+302 IAVKVVNADGETA
-315 LTATDY
+315 LTATTDY
-321 TVSSQ
+321 TVGAQ

-340 KITSIKKDSTIVVDY
+340 KIASITKDSTIVVDY
-355 NATLNDT
+355 TAQLNSG
-362 AEIGLPG
+362 AVIGLDG

-382 NYTGDGASTPEGDK
+382 NYTGDGASTPNEDK
-396 GKTPEDKVIVFTYE
+396 DKTPEDKVIVFTYE
-410 LDVTKYLGNE
+410 LDVTKYLGDE
-420 ETKAD
+420 HTKAN

-437 NADGSKW
+437 NANGTKW
-444 ATVDGNLRITGWVD
+444 ATVDENLRITDWVD

-480 DGKYTLRETT
+480 DGTYTLRETT

-501 TLTIGATTAN
+501 ALTIGATTDN
-511 NQVWSG
+511 NQTWAG

-524 AIKLTMNSTNIDGDV
+524 AIKLTINNEDTAGDTNTGIV
-539 DKGNVEGSIINQK
+539 ATKITNQK

>member
-1 MRNGEMPSQQKF
+1 
-13 KMYLKNGYKGKGAF
+13 
-27 IMKNTKR
+27 MKNTKR

-45 VMAACAAVPMSSSF
+45 VMAACAAVPMGSSF

-79 THNYEAYQ
+79 THKYEAYQ

-105 GVDGTAI
+105 GVDGTTI
-112 LAELQS
+112 LTELQS

-158 VGKHLTAVKSG
+158 VGKHLTTVKSG

-228 IKKVKEDD
+228 VKKVKENTDVSD
-236 KTVTGAVTVGAYTA
+236 YVYTDAIGQKTDAD
-250 NAQYNDVADYCIG
+250 YNDVADYNIG
-263 ENVPFE
+263 DAVPFK
-269 LISTMPSTYD
+269 LYGTMPSTIE
-279 DYTSYFYQFTD
+279 DYSKYKYVFHD
-290 TLASNFTLNTNS
+290 TLSKQFDAPAAGNVSVKIDGTDAVGANVNVDSTTN
-302 IAVKVVNADGETP
+302 
-315 LTATDY
+315 
-321 TVSSQ
+321 
-326 DESGKFT
+326 T
-333 ITINDTK
+333 ITVTFDDIKAENTITK
-340 KITSIKKDSTIVVDY
+340 SSVVTVEY
-355 NATLNDT
+355 NAVLNSN
-362 AEIGLPG
+362 AVIGLNG
-369 QENKVDLTYSNNP
+369 QENEVYLTYSNNP
-382 NYTGDGASTPEGDK
+382 NWTGEGTPEDS

-410 LDVTKYLGNE
+410 LDVTKYLGDEKTTANATE
-420 ETKAD
+420 
-425 AEDGTKAGFKLG
+425 GTKAGFKLG
-437 NADGSKW
+437 NANGTKW
-444 ATVDGNLRITGWVD
+444 ATVDENLRITGWVD

-472 IFKFIGLD
+472 IFKFVGLD
-480 DGKYTLRETT
+480 DGTYTLRETT

-501 TLTIGATTAN
+501 NLTIDATTSNVQDWNFGAEN
-511 NQVWSG
+511 AAKS
-517 TASDALS
+517 ALS
-524 AIKLTMNSTNIDGDV
+524 AIKLTMNNKETTGDV
-539 DKGNVEGSIINQK
+539 TEGKVEGSIINQK

>member
-1 MRNGEMPSQQKF
+1 
-13 KMYLKNGYKGKGAF
+13 
-27 IMKNTKR
+27 MKNTKR

-45 VMAACAAVPMSSSF
+45 VMAACAAVPMGSSF
-59 SASAAG
+59 SASAVG
-65 NNTITITA
+65 NNSITITA
-73 VDGAAI
+73 VDGVDI
-79 THNYEAYQ
+79 THSYEAYQ

-127 GAKDAKD
+127 SAKDAKD
-134 VAEKLAAGVTKA
+134 VAEKLATGVTKA

-169 TYANGEITGL
+169 TYANGAITGL

-213 GGNVNVTAKSSAPSV
+213 GNVNVTAKSSAPSV

-236 KTVTGAVTVGAYTA
+236 KTVDGAVTVGSYTA

-269 LISTMPSTYD
+269 LISTMPSTYN

-290 TLASNFTLNTNS
+290 TLASNFTLNTDS
-302 IAVKVVNADGETP
+302 IAVKVVNADGETS

-340 KITSIKKDSTIVVDY
+340 KITAITKDSTIVVDY
-355 NATLNDT
+355 NATLNNT

-480 DGKYTLRETT
+480 DGTYTLRETT

-501 TLTIGATTAN
+501 ALTIGATTVN
-511 NQVWSG
+511 NQTWAG

-524 AIKLTMNSTNIDGDV
+524 AIELTMNSTNTAGDV
-539 DKGNVEGSIINQK
+539 NKGTVNGSITNQK

>member
-1 MRNGEMPSQQKF
+1 
-13 KMYLKNGYKGKGAF
+13 
-27 IMKNTKR
+27 MKNTKR

-45 VMAACAAVPMSSSF
+45 VMAACAAVPMGSSF

-65 NNTITITA
+65 NNSITIDGFNTA
-73 VDGAAI
+73 ENNDNGNH
-79 THNYEAYQ
+79 TYEAYQ
-87 VFKGQYAAGS
+87 VFAGQYAGGA
-97 LGNIDWGT
+97 LGNITWGS
-105 GVDGTAI
+105 GVDGDAI
-112 LAELQS
+112 VADLAS
-118 AAAPLDVFN
+118 ATGD
-127 GAKDAKD
+127 
-134 VAEKLAAGVTKA
+134 LAAFKGLDSAKA
-146 DDDTLAVAFAAV
+146 IAEELAKATDEDAVAKAFAAL
-158 VGKHLTAVKSG
+158 VGKHLKTNGTSG
-169 TYANGEITGL
+169 TYAGGKITEL
-179 DDGYYLVQDA
+179 EDGYYLVQDA
-189 SDSPSGTG
+189 SNSPSDVTG
-197 ETNSGAKTRFI
+197 ANNNGAKTRFI

-213 GGNVNVTAKSSAPSV
+213 GGNVTVAAKSSAPSV

-236 KTVTGAVTVGAYTA
+236 KKVTGDVTVGSYTA
-250 NAQYNDVADYCIG
+250 DKQYNDVADYCIG

-340 KITSIKKDSTIVVDY
+340 KIASIKKDSTIVVDY
-355 NATLNDT
+355 TAQLNSG
-362 AEIGLPG
+362 AVIGLDG

-382 NYTGDGASTPEGDK
+382 NYTGDGASTPNEDK

-410 LDVTKYLGNE
+410 LDVTKYLGDE
-420 ETKAD
+420 HTKAN
-425 AEDGTKAGFKLG
+425 AEDGTKAGFKLK
-437 NADGSKW
+437 NAADKW
-444 ATVDGNLRITGWVD
+444 ATVDANMKITGWVD
-458 DVAAATEVTTDATG
+458 DVTTATEVTTDATG

-480 DGKYTLRETT
+480 DGTYTLRETT

-501 TLTIGATTAN
+501 ALTIGATTAN
-511 NQVWSG
+511 NQTWTG
-517 TASDALS
+517 TANDALT
-524 AIKLTMNSTNIDGDV
+524 AIKLTMNNTDTAGDV
-539 DKGNVEGSIINQK
+539 KTGAVSGSIINQK